1 MDSLIQVIILGG
13 LLGLVSNLHC
23 IGMCGPIAMALPLNR
38 ANKLTIAGGITAY
51 TIGRSFGYALLGLI
65 VGFIGLSANLLGVLQ
80 WLSIAAG
87 IFIIIYA
94 WTGYVSG
101 KTGNN
106 FINKLLMRSMGQ
118 LMKRNKNRNTLKL
131 LGIGFLNAFL
141 PCGMVYVAL
150 LGAMN
155 TGSINYSLIYMLA
168 FGIGTLPG
176 FIFLGA
182 LKDYFNHLTFFSKK
196 TVLASLI
203 SLVGVF
209 MILRGM
215 NLGIPYISPKV
226 EMMVAKGEKSQ
237 QKKGNNNSEDVKIEA
252 KMSCCS
258 SAKDEC
264 EDK

>member
-1 MDSLIQVIILGG
+1 MDSLIQIIFVGG

-38 ANKLTIAGGITAY
+38 SSKISVIGGISAY
-51 TIGRSFGYALLGLI
+51 TLGRSLGYVSLGVI
-65 VGFIGLSANLLGVLQ
+65 VGLIGLSANLLGILQ
-80 WLSIAAG
+80 WLSIITG
-87 IFIIIYA
+87 IFILIYA
-94 WTGYVSG
+94 WTGYISG
-101 KTGNN
+101 SKSNS
-106 FINKLLMRSMGQ
+106 FINKILMRTMGR
-118 LMKRNKNRNTLKL
+118 LMKKTKEKNTFKL

-155 TGSINYSLIYMLA
+155 AGSLEGSLVYMLA

-182 LKDYFNHLTFFSKK
+182 LKDYFNRFKLFSKK

-203 SLVGVF
+203 SLVGIF
-209 MILRGM
+209 MILRGL

-226 EMMVAKGEKSQ
+226 EIMVAKEEPNSAGSDESQ
-237 QKKGNNNSEDVKIEA
+237 KIEA
-252 KMSCCS
+252 ELSCCS
-258 SAKDEC
+258 PSNESC
-264 EDK
+264 EED